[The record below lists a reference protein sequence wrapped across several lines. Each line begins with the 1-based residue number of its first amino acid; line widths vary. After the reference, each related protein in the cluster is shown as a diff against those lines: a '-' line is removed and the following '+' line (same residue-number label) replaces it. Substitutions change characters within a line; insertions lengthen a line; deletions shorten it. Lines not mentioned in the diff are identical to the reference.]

1 MRAVRRRDRFVVGEE
16 LVEFFK
22 SVFGSLFVFDFAIA
36 ELSSFSSNFF
46 LFAVIAP
53 NVYCNI

>member
-1 MRAVRRRDRFVVGEE
+1 MVGEE